1 MLSGS
6 QPTTSYPGLDLSG
19 TDLALEFFADRPRL
33 ADQCGRLNAPALVG
47 YISECREDFPVQAA
61 MMFLGTFFEFPV
73 QVCWNVFQRDRRQ
86 LRNRNG
92 SILVV
97 HLARRG
103 MRGKSRLF
111 FRNAFHL
118 PKVDR
123 PSYFQTPVT
132 LAKAQRN
139 ENEVAGTM
147 PDESLTARIS
157 GGQAAVNL
165 PTR

>member
-1 MLSGS
+1 MRPGS
-6 QPTTSYPGLDLSG
+6 HPPRSLPCIDLSFGHRPAEQSPG
-19 TDLALEFFADRPRL
+19 TADGRFQVGCIKRARGVGCRL
-33 ADQCGRLNAPALVG
+33 QSRD
-47 YISECREDFPVQAA
+47 DFPIEAA
-61 MMFLGTFFEFPV
+61 MMFLGTFFEVPV